1 MDKLALTIDGKPIPV
16 PSGVP
21 TGGLFTTGENI
32 IRALI
37 GLAFI
42 IAVLMALAFLI
53 LGAIKFITAGGD
65 AKAWGAAKQQI
76 LFAIIGLI
84 IVFVAFLIV
93 NIITNFFGVK
103 LI

>member
-1 MDKLALTIDGKPIPV
+1 MNKLALTIDGKPIPV

-37 GLAFI
+37 GLAFVVAI
-42 IAVLMALAFLI
+42 LMALAFLI
-53 LGAIKFITAGGD
+53 LGAIKVITAGGD
-65 AKAWGAAKQQI
+65 QKQWTAAKQQI
-76 LFAIIGLI
+76 LFAIIGLV

-93 NIITNFFGVK
+93 SIIGNFFGVR
-103 LI
+103 LL

>member
-32 IRALI
+32 IRAFI

-42 IAVLMALAFLI
+42 IAVLMALAYLI
-53 LGAIKFITAGGD
+53 LGGIKVITAGGD
-65 AKAWGAAKQQI
+65 QKQWAAAKQQI
-76 LFAIIGLI
+76 LFAVIGLI
-84 IVFVAFLIV
+84 IVLTAFLIIS
-93 NIITNFFGVK
+93 IISGFFGIK
-103 LI
+103 LL